1 MAGWLARAPRAA
13 LLELVSRI
21 GFLARGVVYVSVGA
35 LALLAA
41 FDLTPH
47 AGGAVSA
54 MASWGRWPA
63 GVALIWLTATGLV
76 GFATWRFLQA
86 VFDADGHGHAL
97 RGLVVRAGQAVSGA
111 AHAILAWSLFG
122 LLDGLEDLN
131 EAGDQDAAQS
141 VAAAVLAWPHGDML
155 LIGSGGAIL
164 VFAVGSVCQGLFQA
178 FAKRLGCSPVACRW
192 AVSLAR
198 LGYVGRGLAL
208 APMGVFLAE
217 AGFDARA
224 ASARDFAGALQV
236 VEDQPFGTLVLGLAA
251 VGLIAFGLFAVFEA
265 GFRRIVLDPAA
276 W

>member
-1 MAGWLARAPRAA
+1 MSRA
-13 LLELVSRI
+13 

-41 FDLTPH
+41 LDLTPR

-63 GVALIWLTATGLV
+63 GIALIWLTASGLL
-76 GFATWRFLQA
+76 GFAGWRFLQA
-86 VFDADGHGHAL
+86 LFDADDHGHDPH
-97 RGLVVRAGQAVSGA
+97 GLAVRAGQAVSGV

-131 EAGDQDAAQS
+131 EVGDNDAAQAL
-141 VAAAVLAWPHGDML
+141 AAAVLAWPYGDLL
-155 LIGSGGAIL
+155 LIAVGASIL
-164 VFAVGSVCQGLFQA
+164 AFAVGSVCQGLFQA
-178 FAKRLGCSPVACRW
+178 FAKRLGCSPTACRW

-198 LGYVGRGLAL
+198 FGYVGRGLAL
-208 APMGVFLAE
+208 APMGIFLAE

-236 VEDQPFGTLVLGLAA
+236 VEGQPFGELVLGLAG

-265 GFRRIVLDPAA
+265 GFRRIALELAA
-276 W
+276 G